1 MKVKVK
7 NDKQQGGEHLEKELY
22 IQNSVFVFFAV
33 SFQLTVF
40 SER

>member
-22 IQNSVFVFFAV
+22 IQNSIFVFL
-33 SFQLTVF
+33 Q
-40 SER
+40 